1 MYKPQWPRVGVVSEQ
16 MRLRAESAGDEMLR
30 VSRSVL
36 TILGVLLNRPSDA
49 DAASSVWAGEITH
62 TF

>member
-49 DAASSVWAGEITH
+49 DAASSV
-62 TF
+62 